1 MDTVG
6 KYEVAIKQYI
16 QNQLKDD
23 IMSDQISIKKFMGP
37 FTGEPVK
44 QGK

>member
-1 MDTVG
+1 MDTAG
-6 KYEVAIKQYI
+6 KYEGAIKQYI

-23 IMSDQISIKKFMGP
+23 IMSDQISIKEFMDP

-44 QGK
+44 QGE